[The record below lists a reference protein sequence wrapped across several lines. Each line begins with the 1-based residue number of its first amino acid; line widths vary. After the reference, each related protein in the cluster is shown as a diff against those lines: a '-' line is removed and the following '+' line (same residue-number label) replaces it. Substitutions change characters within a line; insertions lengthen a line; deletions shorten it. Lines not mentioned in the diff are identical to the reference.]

1 MKSTATDDQSPAT
14 PSTVKTESKKS
25 ARTRKLI
32 ERCENLLGKKVVSIE
47 YPGGRS
53 RDSFRLFL
61 QGGHSVIATKRSR
74 TFRAEREV
82 QILQML
88 APQGASVPLL
98 LAHDGRRLLIQQEI
112 KGRRL
117 SEAINDPDAT
127 NLHQLLDTALRT
139 LARIHKLGSEA
150 GFDKSTPQ
158 LGTSL
163 NWIVSLLDRPAIIGR
178 YFNISAPRPQLS
190 QLESLLSVKKPKFIK
205 WDARPGNAMVTSN
218 NDVFWIDWEHCCAR
232 NRIDDLVWLLGDEFV
247 PNHPQIETQLLTQHL
262 PSFAD
267 HYSIDR
273 ATEYFYAYGVFHS
286 TVRLGLILKYKERGD
301 WWDHEYCLEND
312 KIGITLDNTLTTCY
326 RASRWASQTQYT
338 KALSPWF
345 EAMADHIKTL

>member
-1 MKSTATDDQSPAT
+1 MKSSATDEQSL
-14 PSTVKTESKKS
+14 STQKAKSDSKKS

-32 ERCENLLGKKVVSIE
+32 ERCENLLGKKAVNKE

-82 QILQML
+82 QILQKL
-88 APQGASVPLL
+88 APQGAPVPLL
-98 LAHDGRRLLIQQEI
+98 LAHDGRRLLIQQEVN
-112 KGRRL
+112 GRRL
-117 SEAINDPDAT
+117 SEAINDAETT
-127 NLHQLLDTALRT
+127 NLHQLLDTALSN
-139 LARIHKLGSEA
+139 LARIHQLGSEA
-150 GFDKSTPQ
+150 GFDKSIPQ

-163 NWIVSLLDRPAIIGR
+163 NWIVGLLDRPAIVGR
-178 YFNISAPRPQLS
+178 YFDISAPRPQLP
-190 QLESLLSVKKPKFIK
+190 QLESLLSVQKPRFIK
-205 WDARPGNAMVTSN
+205 WDARPGNAMVTAN
-218 NDVFWIDWEHCCAR
+218 DDVFWIDWEHCCAR

-247 PNHPQIETQLLTQHL
+247 PNLPKIESQLLTQRL
-262 PSFAD
+262 PDFAD
-267 HYSIDR
+267 HFSIDQ

-301 WWDHEYCLEND
+301 WWDREYCLEND
-312 KIGITLDNTLTTCY
+312 KIGITLDNALTTCS
-326 RASRWASQTQYT
+326 RASRWASQTPYT

-345 EAMADHIKTL
+345 EAMADRIKTL